1 MSTVFL
7 TQKIVHSLQT
17 NFIWSSIK
25 PNDVSSKQNCNH
37 INKPQEWQ
45 TDYDENDCK
54 YDAQDTSLV
63 DTSHQT
69 VDDPNNVQYW
79 QCKDYFP
86 NQTQIVHP
94 FYKCV
99 HNRPPFLVYVYYI
112 PKIHNNQVFSTYSA
126 KFINIIAKMSKKRNY
141 KQHLL

>member
-25 PNDVSSKQNCNH
+25 P
-37 INKPQEWQ
+37 
-45 TDYDENDCK
+45 NDCK